1 MKKFYLFLI
10 MLLSVIAPQAADA
23 FSITINVDDASRL
36 NVFLNGYKELVNGD
50 NVFEVN
56 DGDYLSIYTKQNDIA
71 IKSVFNG
78 DKELKLE
85 NYSTFNVKLTESE
98 HTGAKFVVKTATVDE
113 MRTASCK
120 VTVDD
125 ASKVTLYL
133 PGTFSTLP
141 LKDGENNVKFI
152 PGTESVFTVKP
163 ASYDNPLYKVTHN
176 SVAAEADWG
185 SYTLK
190 NVADG
195 DVIDIQANYPDIDCA
210 VKFNINAEGVG
221 VISGVMVNGNEVTNY
236 MDDNFT
242 VKCGSNI
249 SITRNSEDY
258 KMESFKVNG
267 EDKTDDF
274 YYSDSHDYFVTDA
287 TTFDIT
293 AKKYATFKATIDI
306 DDVSHATVYK
316 GHSYDDNAFDMKNGK
331 NEIEV
336 SEKQPIIS
344 LVAKDGYCFTSVNDG
359 TTEYTD
365 KSASNIELDVTD
377 GMVLKVV
384 TAAIVRDK
392 KALVYVDDRSATS
405 SLVFSRG
412 DNNRIEIG
420 TGYNELEFYK
430 GDNPFSVTVYAST
443 KKVYKNDVAVDPT
456 YTYGSYYNFNLADGD
471 VVKMFFTKTPAMVK
485 ADITANGGAE
495 NLSVVK
501 DRIQPVADFSAGISC
516 LEDTELA
523 FAAKEGY
530 SIKALTVDGTAATA
544 EADGTYKVVVKADAN
559 IVVDLQTA
567 SGISSVTNADASRT
581 ANVYNANGVLV
592 LKNAT
597 PEHTAKLAKGL
608 YIINGKKV
616 VR

>member
-23 FSITINVDDASRL
+23 FSITLNVDDASRI
-36 NVFLNGYKELVNGD
+36 NVFLNGYQDLVNGD
-50 NVFEVN
+50 NVFEVK
-56 DGDYLSIYTKQNDIA
+56 DGDYLSITTQNNA
-71 IKSVFNG
+71 GLVSVMNG
-78 DKELKLE
+78 DKAVKLDS
-85 NYSTFNVKLTESE
+85 YSSFNLKLTESE
-98 HTGAKFVVKTATVDE
+98 YAGAKLMIKTATLDE

-125 ASKVTLYL
+125 PSKVTLRL
-133 PGTFSTLP
+133 SRTFTTVQ
-141 LKDGENNVKFI
+141 LKSGENEVKFI
-152 PGTESVFTVKP
+152 PGTESTFTISP
-163 ASYDNPLYKVTHN
+163 QSYDTPLYKVTRN
-176 SVAAEADWG
+176 SVAAEAEWG

-190 NVADG
+190 NVAEG

-210 VKFNINAEGVG
+210 VKFNVNAEGVG
-221 VISGVMVNGNEVTNY
+221 FIKSVTVNGNEVTNY
-236 MDDNFT
+236 LDDNFT
-242 VKCGSNI
+242 VKCGSTI

-258 KMESFKVNG
+258 KLESFKVND
-267 EDKTDDF
+267 EDKTSDF
-274 YYSDSHDYFVTDA
+274 YEDSYNIFVTDA
-287 TTFDIT
+287 TTLDIT
-293 AKKYATFKATIDI
+293 AKKYTTFKATVDI

-316 GHSYDDNAFDMKNGK
+316 GYSYYDDAFDMKNGK

-336 SEKQPIIS
+336 SEKQPLIS
-344 LVAKDGYCFTSVNDG
+344 LVAKDGYYFTSVNDG

-365 KSASNIELDVTD
+365 QSTSEINVDVTD

-405 SLVFSRG
+405 SMVFSRG
-412 DNNRIEIG
+412 DYNRIEIG

-430 GDNPFSVTVYAST
+430 GDNPFSVTVYANT

-456 YTYGSYYNFNLADGD
+456 YSGGSYFRFSLEDGD
-471 VVKMFFTKTPAMVK
+471 VVKMFFTKTPATVK

-581 ANVYNANGVLV
+581 ANVYNASGVLV

-597 PEHTAKLAKGL
+597 PEQTAKLAKGL

>member
-23 FSITINVDDASRL
+23 FSITINVDDASRIT
-36 NVFLNGYKELVNGD
+36 VFLNGYKEIVNGD
-50 NVFEVN
+50 NVFEVK
-56 DGDYLSIYTKQNDIA
+56 DGDNLSIWTQNNAGIV
-71 IKSVFNG
+71 SVYNG
-78 DKELKLE
+78 DKEEKLDS
-85 NYSTFNVKLTESE
+85 YSSFNLKLTESE
-98 HTGAKFVVKTATVDE
+98 YAGAKLVVKTATLDE

-125 ASKVTLYL
+125 PSKVTLKLSRTY
-133 PGTFSTLP
+133 TTVQ
-141 LKDGENNVKFI
+141 LKSGENEVKFI
-152 PGTESVFTVKP
+152 PGTESTFTVSP
-163 ASYDNPLYKVTHN
+163 ESYQSPLYKVTHN

-221 VISGVMVNGNEVTNY
+221 FIKSVTVDGNEVTNY
-236 MDDNFT
+236 LDDNFT
-242 VKCGSNI
+242 VKCGSTI
-249 SITRNSEDY
+249 SITRNSEYY
-258 KMESFKVNG
+258 KLVSFKVNG

-274 YYSDSHDYFVTDA
+274 YSESYDFFVTDA
-287 TTFDIT
+287 ATFDIT
-293 AKKYATFKATIDI
+293 AQKYTTFKATIDI

-316 GHSYDDNAFDMKNGK
+316 GYSYYDDAFDMKNGK

-336 SEKQPIIS
+336 SEQQPLIS
-344 LVAKDGYCFTSVNDG
+344 LVAKDGYYFTSVNDG

-365 KSASNIELDVTD
+365 KSVSEINLDVVD

-392 KALVYVDDRSATS
+392 KALVYVDDRSAAS
-405 SLVFSRG
+405 SMTFRRNDYST
-412 DNNRIEIG
+412 IEVA
-420 TGYNELEFYK
+420 TGYNELEFYR
-430 GDNPFSVTVYAST
+430 GDNPFSVSVSANT
-443 KKVYKNDVAVDPT
+443 KKVYKNEVAVDPL
-456 YTYGSYYNFNLADGD
+456 YSGGSYFNFSLADGD
-471 VVKMFFTKTPAMVK
+471 VVKMFFTKTPATVK

-567 SGISSVTNADASRT
+567 SGISSVTTADASRT

-597 PEHTAKLAKGL
+597 PEQTAKLAKGL

>member
-1 MKKFYLFLI
+1 MKKIYLFLI

-36 NVFLNGYKELVNGD
+36 NVFLNGYKDLVNGD

-56 DGDYLSIYTKQNDIA
+56 DGDYLSITTQNNAGIV
-71 IKSVFNG
+71 SVFNG
-78 DKELKLE
+78 DKAVKLDS
-85 NYSTFNVKLTESE
+85 YSSFNLKLTESE
-98 HTGAKFVVKTATVDE
+98 YAGAKLVIKTATLDE

-125 ASKVTLYL
+125 PSKVTLRL
-133 PGTFSTLP
+133 SRTFTTVQ
-141 LKDGENNVKFI
+141 LKSGENEVKFI
-152 PGTESVFTVKP
+152 PGTESTFTISP
-163 ASYDNPLYKVTHN
+163 QSYETPLYKVTHN
-176 SVAAEADWG
+176 SVATEAEWG
-185 SYTLK
+185 SYTVK

-210 VKFNINAEGVG
+210 VKFNVNTEGVG
-221 VISGVMVNGNEVTNY
+221 FIKSVTVNGNEVTNY
-236 MDDNFT
+236 LDDNFT

-258 KMESFKVNG
+258 KLESFKVNG
-267 EDKTDDF
+267 EDKTDYFYDESYDF
-274 YYSDSHDYFVTDA
+274 FVTA
-287 TTFDIT
+287 AATFDIT
-293 AKKYATFKATIDI
+293 AKKYATLKATVDI

-316 GHSYDDNAFDMKNGK
+316 GYSYYGDAFDLKSGK

-336 SEKQPIIS
+336 SEKQPLIS
-344 LVAKDGYCFTSVNDG
+344 LVAKDGYYFTSVNDG

-365 KSASNIELDVTD
+365 NNVSKIELTVVD

-405 SLVFSRG
+405 SMVFSRG
-412 DNNRIEIG
+412 DNERIEIG

-443 KKVYKNDVAVDPT
+443 KKVYKNDVAVDPL
-456 YTYGSYYNFNLADGD
+456 YSGGSYFNFSLADGD
-471 VVKMFFTKTPAMVK
+471 VVKMFFTKIPAMVK

-567 SGISSVTNADASRT
+567 SGISSVTNADANRT

-597 PEHTAKLAKGL
+597 PEQTAKLAKGL

>member
-23 FSITINVDDASRL
+23 FSITINVDDASRIE
-36 NVFLNGYKELVNGD
+36 VFLNGTKDVVNGD
-50 NVFEVN
+50 NVFEVK
-56 DGDYLSIYTKQNDIA
+56 DGDYLSITTQNNA
-71 IKSVFNG
+71 GLVSVMNG
-78 DKELKLE
+78 DKEVKL
-85 NYSTFNVKLTESE
+85 NSYSSFNLKLTESE
-98 HTGAKFVVKTATVDE
+98 YAGAKLMIKTATLDE
-113 MRTASCK
+113 MRTASCT

-125 ASKVTLYL
+125 PSKVTLRL
-133 PGTFSTLP
+133 SRTFTTVQ
-141 LKDGENNVKFI
+141 LKSGENEVKFI
-152 PGTESVFTVKP
+152 PGTESTFTISP
-163 ASYDNPLYKVTHN
+163 QSYDTPLYKVTRN
-176 SVAAEADWG
+176 SVAAEAEYG

-190 NVADG
+190 NVAEG

-210 VKFNINAEGVG
+210 VKFNVNAEGVG
-221 VISGVMVNGNEVTNY
+221 FIKSVTVNGNEVTNY
-236 MDDNFT
+236 LDDNFT
-242 VKCGSNI
+242 VKCGSTI

-258 KMESFKVNG
+258 KLESFKVNG
-267 EDKTDDF
+267 EDKTSDF
-274 YYSDSHDYFVTDA
+274 YEDSYNIFVTDA
-287 TTFDIT
+287 TTLDIT
-293 AKKYATFKATIDI
+293 AKKYTTFKATVDI

-316 GHSYDDNAFDMKNGK
+316 GYSYYDDAFDMKNGK

-336 SEKQPIIS
+336 SEKQPLIS
-344 LVAKDGYCFTSVNDG
+344 LVAKDGYYFTSVNDG
-359 TTEYTD
+359 TKEYTD
-365 KSASNIELDVTD
+365 QSTSEIKVDVTD

-405 SLVFSRG
+405 SMVFSRG
-412 DNNRIEIG
+412 DYNRIEIG

-430 GDNPFSVTVYAST
+430 GDNPFSVTVYANT

-456 YTYGSYYNFNLADGD
+456 YSGGSYFRFSLEDGD
-471 VVKMFFTKTPAMVK
+471 VVKMFFTKTPATVK

-597 PEHTAKLAKGL
+597 PEQTAKLAKGL

>member
-23 FSITINVDDASRL
+23 FSITLNVDDASRI
-36 NVFLNGYKELVNGD
+36 NVFLNGYQDLVNGD
-50 NVFEVN
+50 NVFEVK
-56 DGDYLSIYTKQNDIA
+56 DGDYLSITTQNNA
-71 IKSVFNG
+71 GLVSVMNG
-78 DKELKLE
+78 DKAVKLDS
-85 NYSTFNVKLTESE
+85 YSSFKLKLTESE
-98 HTGAKFVVKTATVDE
+98 YAGAKLIIKTATLDE

-125 ASKVTLYL
+125 PSKVTLRL
-133 PGTFSTLP
+133 SRTFTTVQ
-141 LKDGENNVKFI
+141 LKSGENEVKFI
-152 PGTESVFTVKP
+152 PGTESTFTISP
-163 ASYDNPLYKVTHN
+163 QSYDTPLYKVTRN
-176 SVAAEADWG
+176 SVAAEAEWG

-190 NVADG
+190 NVAEG

-210 VKFNINAEGVG
+210 VKFNVNAEGVG
-221 VISGVMVNGNEVTNY
+221 FIKSVTVNGNEVTNY
-236 MDDNFT
+236 LDDNFT
-242 VKCGSNI
+242 VKCGSHI

-258 KMESFKVNG
+258 KLESFKVNG

-274 YYSDSHDYFVTDA
+274 YEESYDFFVTDA
-287 TTFDIT
+287 ATFDIT
-293 AKKYATFKATIDI
+293 AKKYATFKATVDI

-316 GHSYDDNAFDMKNGK
+316 GYSYYDDAFDMKNGT

-336 SEKQPIIS
+336 SEKQPLIS
-344 LVAKDGYCFTSVNDG
+344 LVAKDGYYFTSVNDG

-365 KSASNIELDVTD
+365 QSTSEINVDVTD

-405 SLVFSRG
+405 SMVFSRG
-412 DNNRIEIG
+412 DYNKIEIG

-430 GDNPFSVTVYAST
+430 GDNPFSVTVYANT

-456 YTYGSYYNFNLADGD
+456 YSGGSYFRFSLEDGD
-471 VVKMFFTKTPAMVK
+471 VVKMFFTKTPATVK

-597 PEHTAKLAKGL
+597 PEQTAKLAKGL

>member
-23 FSITINVDDASRL
+23 FSITLNVDDASRI
-36 NVFLNGYKELVNGD
+36 NVFLNGPKDVVNGD

-56 DGDYLSIYTKQNDIA
+56 DGDYLSVTTQNNA
-71 IKSVFNG
+71 GLVSVFNG
-78 DKELKLE
+78 DKAVKL
-85 NYSTFNVKLTESE
+85 NSYSSFRLKLTESE
-98 HTGAKFVVKTATVDE
+98 YAGAKFIVKTATLDE

-125 ASKVTLYL
+125 PSKVTLRL
-133 PGTFSTLP
+133 SRTFTTVQ
-141 LKDGENNVKFI
+141 LKSGENEVKFI
-152 PGTESVFTVKP
+152 PGTESTFTISP
-163 ASYDNPLYKVTHN
+163 QSYNTPLYKVTRN
-176 SVAAEADWG
+176 SVAAEAEWG

-190 NVADG
+190 NVAEG

-210 VKFNINAEGVG
+210 VKFNVNAEGVG
-221 VISGVMVNGNEVTNY
+221 FIKSVTVNGNEVTNY
-236 MDDNFT
+236 LDDNFT
-242 VKCGSNI
+242 VKCGSTI

-258 KMESFKVNG
+258 KLESFKVNG
-267 EDKTDDF
+267 EDKTSDF
-274 YYSDSHDYFVTDA
+274 YDESYDFFVTDA
-287 TTFDIT
+287 ATFDIT
-293 AKKYATFKATIDI
+293 AKKYATFKATVDI

-316 GHSYDDNAFDMKNGK
+316 GYSYYDDAFDMKNGK

-336 SEKQPIIS
+336 SEKQPLIS
-344 LVAKDGYCFTSVNDG
+344 LVAKDGYYFTSVNDG

-365 KSASNIELDVTD
+365 NNVSKIELSVVD

-392 KALVYVDDRSATS
+392 KALVYVDNKKATN
-405 SLVFSRG
+405 SLVFSRS
-412 DNNRIEIG
+412 DRETIVIG

-430 GDNPFSVTVYAST
+430 GDSPFSVTVSAST
-443 KKVYKNDVAVDPT
+443 KKVYKNDVAVDPL
-456 YTYGSYYNFNLADGD
+456 YSGGSYFSFSLEDGD
-471 VVKMFFTKTPAMVK
+471 VVKMFFTKTPATVK

-567 SGISSVTNADASRT
+567 SGISSVTNADANRT

-597 PEHTAKLAKGL
+597 PEQTAKLAKGL

>member
-36 NVFLNGYKELVNGD
+36 NVFLNGYKDLVNGD

-56 DGDYLSIYTKQNDIA
+56 DGDYLSITTQNNAGIV
-71 IKSVFNG
+71 SVFNG
-78 DKELKLE
+78 DKAVKLDS
-85 NYSTFNVKLTESE
+85 YSSFNLKLTESE
-98 HTGAKFVVKTATVDE
+98 YAGAKLVIKTATLDE

-125 ASKVTLYL
+125 PSKVTLRL
-133 PGTFSTLP
+133 SRTFTTVQ
-141 LKDGENNVKFI
+141 LKSGENEVKFI
-152 PGTESVFTVKP
+152 PGTESTFTISP
-163 ASYDNPLYKVTHN
+163 QSYDTPLYKVTRN
-176 SVAAEADWG
+176 SVAAEAEWG

-190 NVADG
+190 NVAEG

-210 VKFNINAEGVG
+210 VKFNVNAEGVG
-221 VISGVMVNGNEVTNY
+221 FIKSVTVNGNEVTNY
-236 MDDNFT
+236 LDDNFT
-242 VKCGSNI
+242 VKCGSHI

-258 KMESFKVNG
+258 KLESFKVNG

-274 YYSDSHDYFVTDA
+274 YEESYDFFVTDA
-287 TTFDIT
+287 ATFDIT
-293 AKKYATFKATIDI
+293 AKKYATFKATVDI

-316 GHSYDDNAFDMKNGK
+316 GYSYYDDAFDMKNGT

-336 SEKQPIIS
+336 SEKQPLIS
-344 LVAKDGYCFTSVNDG
+344 LVAKDGYYFTSVNDG

-365 KSASNIELDVTD
+365 QSTSEINVDVTD

-392 KALVYVDDRSATS
+392 KALVYVDDKSATS

-412 DNNRIEIG
+412 DNKRIEIS

-430 GDNPFSVTVYAST
+430 GDNPFSVSVYAST

-456 YTYGSYYNFNLADGD
+456 YSYGSYYNFNLADGD

-597 PEHTAKLAKGL
+597 PEQTAKLAKGL

>member
-36 NVFLNGYKELVNGD
+36 NVFLNGYKDVVNGD
-50 NVFEVN
+50 NVFEVK
-56 DGDYLSIYTKQNDIA
+56 DGDYLSITTQNNA
-71 IKSVFNG
+71 GLVSVMNG
-78 DKELKLE
+78 DKAVKLDS
-85 NYSTFNVKLTESE
+85 YSSFKLKLTESE
-98 HTGAKFVVKTATVDE
+98 YAGAKLMIKTATLDE

-125 ASKVTLYL
+125 PSKVTLRL
-133 PGTFSTLP
+133 SRTFTTVQ
-141 LKDGENNVKFI
+141 LKSGENEVKFI
-152 PGTESVFTVKP
+152 PGTESTFTISP
-163 ASYDNPLYKVTHN
+163 QSYDTPLYKVTRN
-176 SVAAEADWG
+176 SVAAEAEWG

-190 NVADG
+190 NVAEG

-210 VKFNINAEGVG
+210 VKFNVNAEGVG
-221 VISGVMVNGNEVTNY
+221 FIKSVTVNGNEVTNY
-236 MDDNFT
+236 LDDNFT
-242 VKCGSNI
+242 VKCGSHI

-258 KMESFKVNG
+258 KLESFKVNG

-274 YYSDSHDYFVTDA
+274 YEESYDFFVTDA
-287 TTFDIT
+287 ATFDIT
-293 AKKYATFKATIDI
+293 AKKYATFKATVDI

-316 GHSYDDNAFDMKNGK
+316 GYSYYDDAFDMKNGT

-336 SEKQPIIS
+336 SEKQPLIS
-344 LVAKDGYCFTSVNDG
+344 LVAKDGYYFTSVNDG

-365 KSASNIELDVTD
+365 QSTSEINVDVTD

-405 SLVFSRG
+405 SMVFSRG
-412 DNNRIEIG
+412 DYNRIEIG

-430 GDNPFSVTVYAST
+430 GDNPFSVTVYANT

-456 YTYGSYYNFNLADGD
+456 YSGGSYFRFSLEDGD
-471 VVKMFFTKTPAMVK
+471 VVKMFFTKTPATVK

-530 SIKALTVDGTAATA
+530 SIKALSVDGTAATA

-597 PEHTAKLAKGL
+597 PEQTAKLAKGL

>member
-23 FSITINVDDASRL
+23 FSITLNVDDASRI
-36 NVFLNGYKELVNGD
+36 NVFLNGYKDVVNGD

-56 DGDYLSIYTKQNDIA
+56 DGDYLSITTQKNAGIV
-71 IKSVFNG
+71 SVFNG
-78 DKELKLE
+78 DKAVKFDS
-85 NYSTFNVKLTESE
+85 YSSFNLKLTESE
-98 HTGAKFVVKTATVDE
+98 YAGAKLVIKTATLDE

-125 ASKVTLYL
+125 PSKVTLRL
-133 PGTFSTLP
+133 SRTFTTVQ
-141 LKDGENNVKFI
+141 LKSGENEVKFI
-152 PGTESVFTVKP
+152 PGTESTFTISP
-163 ASYDNPLYKVTHN
+163 ESQLSPLYKVTHN

-210 VKFNINAEGVG
+210 VKFNVNAEGVG
-221 VISGVMVNGNEVTNY
+221 FIKSVTVNGNEVTNY
-236 MDDNFT
+236 LDDNFT
-242 VKCGSNI
+242 VKCGSTI

-258 KMESFKVNG
+258 KLESFKVNG
-267 EDKTDDF
+267 EDKTSDF
-274 YYSDSHDYFVTDA
+274 YEDSYNIFVTDA
-287 TTFDIT
+287 TTLDIT
-293 AKKYATFKATIDI
+293 AEKYATFKATVDI
-306 DDVSHATVYK
+306 DDVSHATVYN
-316 GHSYDDNAFDMKNGK
+316 GYSYYGNAFDLKNGK

-336 SEKQPIIS
+336 SEKQTLIS
-344 LVAKDGYCFTSVNDG
+344 LVAKDGYYFTSVNDG
-359 TTEYTD
+359 TKEYTD
-365 KSASNIELDVTD
+365 KSVNDIELDVVD

-384 TAAIVRDK
+384 TAAVVRDK
-392 KALVYVDDRSATS
+392 KALVYVDDRSAAN
-405 SLVFSRG
+405 SLLFRRN
-412 DNNRIEIG
+412 DYNTIEVA
-420 TGYNELEFYK
+420 TGYNELEFYR
-430 GDNPFSVTVYAST
+430 GDNPFSVSVSANT
-443 KKVYKNDVAVDPT
+443 KKVYKNDVAVVPL
-456 YTYGSYYNFNLADGD
+456 YSGGSYFNFSLADGD
-471 VVKMFFTKTPAMVK
+471 VVKMFFTKTPATVK

-544 EADGTYKVVVKADAN
+544 EADGTYKVVVKANAN

-567 SGISSVTNADASRT
+567 SGISNVTNADASRT

-597 PEHTAKLAKGL
+597 PEQTAKLAKGL

>member
-23 FSITINVDDASRL
+23 FSITLNVDDASRI
-36 NVFLNGYKELVNGD
+36 NVFLNGTKDVVNGD
-50 NVFEVN
+50 NVFEVK
-56 DGDYLSIYTKQNDIA
+56 DGDYLSVTTQNNVGLV
-71 IKSVFNG
+71 SVFNG
-78 DKELKLE
+78 DKAVKLDS
-85 NYSTFNVKLTESE
+85 YSSFRLKLTESE
-98 HTGAKFVVKTATVDE
+98 YAGAKFIVKTATLDE

-125 ASKVTLYL
+125 PSKVTLRL
-133 PGTFSTLP
+133 SRTFTTVQ
-141 LKDGENNVKFI
+141 LKSGENEVKFI
-152 PGTESVFTVKP
+152 PGTESTFTISP
-163 ASYDNPLYKVTHN
+163 QSYNTPLYKVTRN
-176 SVAAEADWG
+176 SVAAEAEWG

-190 NVADG
+190 NVAEG

-210 VKFNINAEGVG
+210 VKFNVNAEGVG
-221 VISGVMVNGNEVTNY
+221 FIKSVTVNGNEVTNY

-242 VKCGSNI
+242 VKCGSTI

-258 KMESFKVNG
+258 KLESFKVNG
-267 EDKTDDF
+267 EDKTSDF
-274 YYSDSHDYFVTDA
+274 YEDSYNIFVTDA
-287 TTFDIT
+287 TTLDIT
-293 AKKYATFKATIDI
+293 AKKYTTFKATVDI

-316 GHSYDDNAFDMKNGK
+316 GYSYYDDAFDMKNGK

-336 SEKQPIIS
+336 SEKQTLIS
-344 LVAKDGYCFTSVNDG
+344 LVAKDGYYFTSVNDG

-365 KSASNIELDVTD
+365 QSTSEIKVDVTD

-405 SLVFSRG
+405 SMVFSRG
-412 DNNRIEIG
+412 DYNRIEIG

-430 GDNPFSVTVYAST
+430 GDNPFSVTVYANT

-456 YTYGSYYNFNLADGD
+456 YSGGSYFRFSLEDGD
-471 VVKMFFTKTPAMVK
+471 VVKMFFTKTPATVK

-597 PEHTAKLAKGL
+597 PEQTAKLAKGL

>member
-23 FSITINVDDASRL
+23 FSITLNVDDASRI
-36 NVFLNGYKELVNGD
+36 NVFLNGYKDVVNGD

-56 DGDYLSIYTKQNDIA
+56 DGDYLSITTQNNA
-71 IKSVFNG
+71 GLVSVMNG
-78 DKELKLE
+78 DKEVKL
-85 NYSTFNVKLTESE
+85 NSYSSFNLKLTESE
-98 HTGAKFVVKTATVDE
+98 YAGAKLMIKTATLDE
-113 MRTASCK
+113 MRTASCT

-125 ASKVTLYL
+125 PSKVTLRL
-133 PGTFSTLP
+133 SRTFTTVQ
-141 LKDGENNVKFI
+141 LKSGENEVKFI
-152 PGTESVFTVKP
+152 PGTESTFTISP
-163 ASYDNPLYKVTHN
+163 QSQETPLYKVTHN

-190 NVADG
+190 NVANG

-210 VKFNINAEGVG
+210 VKFNVNAEGEGFIKSVT
-221 VISGVMVNGNEVTNY
+221 VNGNEVTNY
-236 MDDNFT
+236 LDDNFT

-258 KMESFKVNG
+258 KLESFKVNG
-267 EDKTDDF
+267 EDKTSDF
-274 YYSDSHDYFVTDA
+274 YDESYDFFVTDA
-287 TTFDIT
+287 ATFDIT
-293 AKKYATFKATIDI
+293 AKKYATFKATVDI
-306 DDVSHATVYK
+306 DDVSHATVYN
-316 GHSYDDNAFDMKNGK
+316 GYSYYGNAFDLKNGK

-336 SEKQPIIS
+336 SEKQTLIS
-344 LVAKDGYCFTSVNDG
+344 LVAKDGYYFTSVNDG
-359 TTEYTD
+359 TKEYTD
-365 KSASNIELDVTD
+365 KSVNDIELDVVD

-384 TAAIVRDK
+384 TAAVVRDK
-392 KALVYVDDRSATS
+392 KALVYVDDRSAAN
-405 SLVFSRG
+405 SLLFRRN
-412 DNNRIEIG
+412 DYNTIEVA
-420 TGYNELEFYK
+420 TGYNELEFYR
-430 GDNPFSVTVYAST
+430 GDNPFSVSVSANT
-443 KKVYKNDVAVDPT
+443 KKVYKNDVAVVPL
-456 YTYGSYYNFNLADGD
+456 YSGGSYFNFSLADGD
-471 VVKMFFTKTPAMVK
+471 VVKMFFTKTPATVK

-597 PEHTAKLAKGL
+597 PEQTAKLAKGL

>member
-1 MKKFYLFLI
+1 M
-10 MLLSVIAPQAADA
+10 
-23 FSITINVDDASRL
+23 T
-36 NVFLNGYKELVNGD
+36 
-50 NVFEVN
+50 
-56 DGDYLSIYTKQNDIA
+56 
-71 IKSVFNG
+71 
-78 DKELKLE
+78 
-85 NYSTFNVKLTESE
+85 
-98 HTGAKFVVKTATVDE
+98 
-113 MRTASCK
+113 
-120 VTVDD
+120 
-125 ASKVTLYL
+125 
-133 PGTFSTLP
+133 
-141 LKDGENNVKFI
+141 
-152 PGTESVFTVKP
+152 
-163 ASYDNPLYKVTHN
+163 
-176 SVAAEADWG
+176 
-185 SYTLK
+185 
-190 NVADG
+190 
-195 DVIDIQANYPDIDCA
+195 
-210 VKFNINAEGVG
+210 
-221 VISGVMVNGNEVTNY
+221 VNGNEVTNY
-236 MDDNFT
+236 LDDNFT
-242 VKCGSNI
+242 VKCGSTI
-249 SITRNSEDY
+249 SIMSNSENY
-258 KMESFKVNG
+258 KLESFKVNG

-274 YYSDSHDYFVTDA
+274 SGESYDFFVTDA
-287 TTFDIT
+287 ATFDIT
-293 AKKYATFKATIDI
+293 AEKYTTFKATVNI

-316 GHSYDDNAFDMKNGK
+316 GYSYYGDAFDLENGT

-336 SEKQPIIS
+336 SEKQTLIS
-344 LVAKDGYCFTSVNDG
+344 LVAKDGYYFTSVNDG

-365 KSASNIELDVTD
+365 QSASEINVNVTD

-392 KALVYVDDRSATS
+392 KAIVYVDDRSATS

-412 DNNRIEIG
+412 DYNRIEVG

-456 YTYGSYYNFNLADGD
+456 STYGSYYNFNLADGD

-544 EADGTYKVVVKADAN
+544 EADGTYKVVVKANAN

-597 PEHTAKLAKGL
+597 PEQTAKLAKGL

>member
-23 FSITINVDDASRL
+23 FSITLNVDDASRI
-36 NVFLNGYKELVNGD
+36 NVFLNGYQDVVNGD
-50 NVFEVN
+50 NVFEVK
-56 DGDYLSIYTKQNDIA
+56 DGDYLSITTQNNA
-71 IKSVFNG
+71 GLVSVMNG
-78 DKELKLE
+78 DKAVKLDS
-85 NYSTFNVKLTESE
+85 YSSFNLKLTESE
-98 HTGAKFVVKTATVDE
+98 YAGAKLMIKTATLDE

-125 ASKVTLYL
+125 PSKVTLRL
-133 PGTFSTLP
+133 SRTFTTVQ
-141 LKDGENNVKFI
+141 LKSGENEVKFI
-152 PGTESVFTVKP
+152 PGTESTFTISP
-163 ASYDNPLYKVTHN
+163 QSYDTPLYKVTRN
-176 SVAAEADWG
+176 SVAAEAEYG

-190 NVADG
+190 NVAEG
-195 DVIDIQANYPDIDCA
+195 DVIDIQANYPDIDCD
-210 VKFNINAEGVG
+210 VKFNVNAEGVG
-221 VISGVMVNGNEVTNY
+221 FIKSVTVNGNEVTNY
-236 MDDNFT
+236 LDDNFT
-242 VKCGSNI
+242 VKCGSTI

-258 KMESFKVNG
+258 KLESFKVNG
-267 EDKTDDF
+267 EDKTSDF
-274 YYSDSHDYFVTDA
+274 YEDSYNIFVTDA
-287 TTFDIT
+287 TTLDIT
-293 AKKYATFKATIDI
+293 AKKYTTFKATVDI

-316 GHSYDDNAFDMKNGK
+316 GYSYYDDAFDMKNGK

-336 SEKQPIIS
+336 SEKQPLIS
-344 LVAKDGYCFTSVNDG
+344 LVAKDGYYFTSVNDG
-359 TTEYTD
+359 TKEYTD
-365 KSASNIELDVTD
+365 QSTSEINVDVTD

-405 SLVFSRG
+405 SMVFSRG
-412 DNNRIEIG
+412 DYNRIEIG

-430 GDNPFSVTVYAST
+430 GDNPFSVTVYANT

-456 YTYGSYYNFNLADGD
+456 YSGGSYFRFSLEDGD
-471 VVKMFFTKTPAMVK
+471 VVKMFFTKTPATVK

-567 SGISSVTNADASRT
+567 SGISSVTNADANRT

-597 PEHTAKLAKGL
+597 PEQTAKLAKGL

>member
-36 NVFLNGYKELVNGD
+36 NVFLNGYKDLVNGD

-56 DGDYLSIYTKQNDIA
+56 DGDYLSITTQKNAGIV
-71 IKSVFNG
+71 SVFNG
-78 DKELKLE
+78 DKAVKFDS
-85 NYSTFNVKLTESE
+85 YSSFNLKLTESE
-98 HTGAKFVVKTATVDE
+98 YAGAKLVIKTATLDE

-125 ASKVTLYL
+125 PSKVTLRL
-133 PGTFSTLP
+133 SRTFTTVQ
-141 LKDGENNVKFI
+141 LKSGENEVKFI
-152 PGTESVFTVKP
+152 PGTESTFTISP
-163 ASYDNPLYKVTHN
+163 ESQLSPLYKVTHN

-210 VKFNINAEGVG
+210 VKFNVNAEGVG
-221 VISGVMVNGNEVTNY
+221 FIKSVTVNGNEVTNY
-236 MDDNFT
+236 LDDNFT
-242 VKCGSNI
+242 VKCGSTI

-258 KMESFKVNG
+258 KLESFKVNG
-267 EDKTDDF
+267 EDKTSDF
-274 YYSDSHDYFVTDA
+274 YEESYDFFVTDA
-287 TTFDIT
+287 ATFDIT
-293 AKKYATFKATIDI
+293 AKKYATFKATVDI

-316 GHSYDDNAFDMKNGK
+316 GYSYYDDAFDMKNGK

-336 SEKQPIIS
+336 SEKQPLIS
-344 LVAKDGYCFTSVNDG
+344 LVAKDGYYFTSVNDG

-365 KSASNIELDVTD
+365 NNVSKIELSVVD

-384 TAAIVRDK
+384 TAAIMRDK
-392 KALVYVDDRSATS
+392 KALVYVDNKKATN
-405 SLVFSRG
+405 SLVFSRS
-412 DNNRIEIG
+412 DRETIVIG

-430 GDNPFSVTVYAST
+430 GDSPFSVTVSAST
-443 KKVYKNDVAVDPT
+443 KKVYKNDVAVDPL
-456 YTYGSYYNFNLADGD
+456 YSGGSYFSFSLEDGD
-471 VVKMFFTKTPAMVK
+471 VVKMFFTKTPATVK

-495 NLSVVK
+495 NLSVMK

-597 PEHTAKLAKGL
+597 PEQTAKLAKGL

>member
-23 FSITINVDDASRL
+23 FSITINVDDASRIE
-36 NVFLNGYKELVNGD
+36 VFLNGTKDVVNGD

-56 DGDYLSIYTKQNDIA
+56 DGDYLSINTKQNDIA

-85 NYSTFNVKLTESE
+85 SFSTFRVKLSESE
-98 HTGAKFVVKTATVDE
+98 HTGAKFVVKTATLDE

-125 ASKVTLYL
+125 ASKVTLFL
-133 PGTFSTLP
+133 PGTYSTLP
-141 LKDGENNVKFI
+141 LKDGENDVKFI

-163 ASYDNPLYKVTHN
+163 ASYETPLYKVTHN

-190 NVADG
+190 NVANG

-210 VKFNINAEGVG
+210 VKFNVNAEGVG
-221 VISGVMVNGNEVTNY
+221 FIKSVTVNGNEVTNY
-236 MDDNFT
+236 LDNNFT
-242 VKCGSNI
+242 VKCGSHI

-258 KMESFKVNG
+258 KLESFKVNG

-274 YYSDSHDYFVTDA
+274 YEESYDFFVTDA
-287 TTFDIT
+287 ATFDIT
-293 AKKYATFKATIDI
+293 AKKYATFKATVDI

-316 GHSYDDNAFDMKNGK
+316 GYYYYYKAFDLKNGK

-336 SEKQPIIS
+336 SEKQPLIS
-344 LVAKDGYCFTSVNDG
+344 LVAKDGYYFTSVNDG

-412 DNNRIEIG
+412 DNNRIEVG

-471 VVKMFFTKTPAMVK
+471 VVKMFFTKTPATVK

-544 EADGTYKVVVKADAN
+544 EADATYKVVVKADAN

-597 PEHTAKLAKGL
+597 PEQTAKLAKGL

>member
-23 FSITINVDDASRL
+23 FSITINVDDASRI
-36 NVFLNGYKELVNGD
+36 NVFLNGTKDVVNGD

-56 DGDYLSIYTKQNDIA
+56 DGDYLSVTTQNNVGLV
-71 IKSVFNG
+71 SVFNG
-78 DKELKLE
+78 DKAVKLDS
-85 NYSTFNVKLTESE
+85 YSSFRLKLTESE
-98 HTGAKFVVKTATVDE
+98 YAGAKFIVKTATLDE

-125 ASKVTLYL
+125 PSKVTLRL
-133 PGTFSTLP
+133 SRTFTTVQ
-141 LKDGENNVKFI
+141 LKSGENEVKFI
-152 PGTESVFTVKP
+152 PGTESTFTISP
-163 ASYDNPLYKVTHN
+163 QSYNTPLYKVTRN
-176 SVAAEADWG
+176 SVAAEAEWG

-190 NVADG
+190 NVAEG

-210 VKFNINAEGVG
+210 VKFNVNAEGVG
-221 VISGVMVNGNEVTNY
+221 FIKSVTVNGNEVTNY
-236 MDDNFT
+236 LDDNFT
-242 VKCGSNI
+242 VKCGSTI

-258 KMESFKVNG
+258 KLESFKVNG
-267 EDKTDDF
+267 EDKTSDF
-274 YYSDSHDYFVTDA
+274 YEESYDFFVTDA
-287 TTFDIT
+287 ATFDIT
-293 AKKYATFKATIDI
+293 AKKYATFKATVDI

-316 GHSYDDNAFDMKNGK
+316 GYSYYDDAFDMKNGK

-336 SEKQPIIS
+336 SEKQPLIS
-344 LVAKDGYCFTSVNDG
+344 LVAKDGYYFTSVNDG

-365 KSASNIELDVTD
+365 QSTSEINVDVTD

-392 KALVYVDDRSATS
+392 KALVYVDDKSATS
-405 SLVFSRG
+405 SMVFSRG
-412 DNNRIEIG
+412 DYNKIEIG

-430 GDNPFSVTVYAST
+430 GDNPFSVTVYANT

-456 YTYGSYYNFNLADGD
+456 YSGGSYFRFSLEDGD
-471 VVKMFFTKTPAMVK
+471 VVKMFFTKTPATVK

-597 PEHTAKLAKGL
+597 PEQTAKLAKGL

>member
-36 NVFLNGYKELVNGD
+36 NVFLNGYKDLVNGD
-50 NVFEVN
+50 NVFEVK
-56 DGDYLSIYTKQNDIA
+56 DGDYLSITTQKNAGIV
-71 IKSVFNG
+71 SVFNG
-78 DKELKLE
+78 DKAVKFDS
-85 NYSTFNVKLTESE
+85 YSSFNLKLTESE
-98 HTGAKFVVKTATVDE
+98 YAGAKLVIKTATLDE

-125 ASKVTLYL
+125 PSKVTLRL
-133 PGTFSTLP
+133 SRTFTTVQ
-141 LKDGENNVKFI
+141 LKSGENEVKFI
-152 PGTESVFTVKP
+152 PGTESTFTISP
-163 ASYDNPLYKVTHN
+163 ESQLSPLYKVTHN

-210 VKFNINAEGVG
+210 VKFNVNAEGVG
-221 VISGVMVNGNEVTNY
+221 FIKSVTVNGNEVTNY
-236 MDDNFT
+236 LDDNFS

-249 SITRNSEDY
+249 SITRNSEEY
-258 KMESFKVNG
+258 KLESFKVNG

-274 YYSDSHDYFVTDA
+274 YDESYDFFVTDA
-287 TTFDIT
+287 ATFDIT
-293 AKKYATFKATIDI
+293 AEKYTTFKATIDI

-316 GHSYDDNAFDMKNGK
+316 GYSYYGNAFDLKNGK

-336 SEKQPIIS
+336 SEQQPLIS
-344 LVAKDGYCFTSVNDG
+344 LVAKDGYYFTSVNDG

-365 KSASNIELDVTD
+365 QSTSEIELTVVD

-392 KALVYVDDRSATS
+392 KALVYVDDRSAAN
-405 SLVFSRG
+405 SLLFRRN
-412 DNNRIEIG
+412 DYNTIEVA
-420 TGYNELEFYK
+420 TGYNELEFYR
-430 GDNPFSVTVYAST
+430 GDNPFSVSVYANT
-443 KKVYKNDVAVDPT
+443 KKVYKNDVAVDPL
-456 YTYGSYYNFNLADGD
+456 YSGGSYFNFSLADGD
-471 VVKMFFTKTPAMVK
+471 VVKMFFTKIPATVK

-559 IVVDLQTA
+559 IVVELQTA

-597 PEHTAKLAKGL
+597 PEQTAKLAKGL

>member
-23 FSITINVDDASRL
+23 FSITINVDDASRI
-36 NVFLNGYKELVNGD
+36 NVFLNGTKDVVNGD

-56 DGDYLSIYTKQNDIA
+56 DGDYLSVTTQNNVGLV
-71 IKSVFNG
+71 SVFNG
-78 DKELKLE
+78 DKAVKLDS
-85 NYSTFNVKLTESE
+85 YSSFRLKLTESE
-98 HTGAKFVVKTATVDE
+98 YAGAKFIVKTATLDE

-125 ASKVTLYL
+125 PSKVTLRL
-133 PGTFSTLP
+133 SRTFTTVQ
-141 LKDGENNVKFI
+141 LKSGENEVKFI
-152 PGTESVFTVKP
+152 PGTESTFTISP
-163 ASYDNPLYKVTHN
+163 QSYNTPLYKVTRN
-176 SVAAEADWG
+176 SVAAEAEWG

-190 NVADG
+190 NVAEG

-210 VKFNINAEGVG
+210 VKFNVNAEGVG
-221 VISGVMVNGNEVTNY
+221 FIKSVTVNGNEVTNY
-236 MDDNFT
+236 LDDNFT
-242 VKCGSNI
+242 VKCGSTI

-258 KMESFKVNG
+258 KLESFKVNG
-267 EDKTDDF
+267 EDKTSDF
-274 YYSDSHDYFVTDA
+274 YEESYDFFVTDA
-287 TTFDIT
+287 ATFDIT
-293 AKKYATFKATIDI
+293 AKKYATFKATVDI

-316 GHSYDDNAFDMKNGK
+316 GYSYYDDAFDMKNGK

-336 SEKQPIIS
+336 SEKQPLIS
-344 LVAKDGYCFTSVNDG
+344 LVAKDGYYFTSVNDG

-365 KSASNIELDVTD
+365 QSTSEIKVDVTD

-405 SLVFSRG
+405 SMVFSRG
-412 DNNRIEIG
+412 DYNKIEVG

-456 YTYGSYYNFNLADGD
+456 YSGGSYFRFSLEDGD
-471 VVKMFFTKTPAMVK
+471 VVKMFFTKTPATVK

-597 PEHTAKLAKGL
+597 PEQTAKLAKGL

>member
-23 FSITINVDDASRL
+23 FSITINVDDASRIE
-36 NVFLNGYKELVNGD
+36 VFLNGTKDVVNGD

-56 DGDYLSIYTKQNDIA
+56 DGDYLSINTKQNDIA

-85 NYSTFNVKLTESE
+85 SFSTFRVKLSESE
-98 HTGAKFVVKTATVDE
+98 HTGAKFVVKTATLDE

-125 ASKVTLYL
+125 ASKVTLFL
-133 PGTFSTLP
+133 PGTYSTLP
-141 LKDGENNVKFI
+141 LKDGENDVKFI

-163 ASYDNPLYKVTHN
+163 ASYDTPLYKVTRN

-190 NVADG
+190 NVANG

-221 VISGVMVNGNEVTNY
+221 FIKSVTVNGNEVTNY
-236 MDDNFT
+236 LDNNFT
-242 VKCGSNI
+242 VKCGSHI

-258 KMESFKVNG
+258 KLESFKVNG

-274 YYSDSHDYFVTDA
+274 YEESYDFFVTDA
-287 TTFDIT
+287 ATFDIT
-293 AKKYATFKATIDI
+293 AKKYATFKATVDI

-316 GHSYDDNAFDMKNGK
+316 GYYYYYKAFDLKNGK

-336 SEKQPIIS
+336 SEKQPLIS
-344 LVAKDGYCFTSVNDG
+344 LVAKDGYYFTSVNDG

-471 VVKMFFTKTPAMVK
+471 VVKMFFTKTPATVK

-516 LEDTELA
+516 LEDTELV

-530 SIKALTVDGTAATA
+530 SIKALSVDGTAATA

-567 SGISSVTNADASRT
+567 SGISSVTNADACRT

-597 PEHTAKLAKGL
+597 PEQTAKLAKGL

>member
-23 FSITINVDDASRL
+23 FSITLNVDDASRI
-36 NVFLNGYKELVNGD
+36 NVFLNGPKDVVNGD

-56 DGDYLSIYTKQNDIA
+56 DGDYLSVTTQNNA
-71 IKSVFNG
+71 GLVSVFNG
-78 DKELKLE
+78 DKAVKLDS
-85 NYSTFNVKLTESE
+85 YSSFRLKLTESE
-98 HTGAKFVVKTATVDE
+98 YAGAKFIVKTATLDE

-125 ASKVTLYL
+125 PSKVTLRL
-133 PGTFSTLP
+133 SRTFTTVQ
-141 LKDGENNVKFI
+141 LKSGENEVKFI
-152 PGTESVFTVKP
+152 PGTESTFTISP
-163 ASYDNPLYKVTHN
+163 QSYNTPLYKVTRN
-176 SVAAEADWG
+176 SVAAEAEWG

-190 NVADG
+190 NVAEG

-210 VKFNINAEGVG
+210 VKFNVNAEGVG
-221 VISGVMVNGNEVTNY
+221 FIKSVTVNGNEVTNY
-236 MDDNFT
+236 LDDNFT
-242 VKCGSNI
+242 VKCGSTI

-258 KMESFKVNG
+258 KLESFKVNG
-267 EDKTDDF
+267 EDKTSDF
-274 YYSDSHDYFVTDA
+274 YEESYDFFVTDA
-287 TTFDIT
+287 ATFDIT
-293 AKKYATFKATIDI
+293 AKKYATFKATVDI

-316 GHSYDDNAFDMKNGK
+316 GYSYYDDAFDMKNGK

-336 SEKQPIIS
+336 SEKQPLIS
-344 LVAKDGYCFTSVNDG
+344 LVAKDGYYFTSVNDG

-365 KSASNIELDVTD
+365 NNVSKIELSVVD

-392 KALVYVDDRSATS
+392 KALVYVDNKKATN
-405 SLVFSRG
+405 SLVFSRS
-412 DNNRIEIG
+412 DRETIVIG

-430 GDNPFSVTVYAST
+430 GDSPFSVTVSAST
-443 KKVYKNDVAVDPT
+443 KKVYKNDVAVDPL
-456 YTYGSYYNFNLADGD
+456 YSGGSYFSFSLEDGD
-471 VVKMFFTKTPAMVK
+471 VVKMFFTKTPATVK

-501 DRIQPVADFSAGISC
+501 DCIQPVADFSAGISC

-567 SGISSVTNADASRT
+567 SGISSVTNADANRT

-597 PEHTAKLAKGL
+597 PEQTAKLAKGL

>member
-23 FSITINVDDASRL
+23 FSITLNVDDASRI
-36 NVFLNGYKELVNGD
+36 NVFLNGYQDLVNGD
-50 NVFEVN
+50 NVFEVK
-56 DGDYLSIYTKQNDIA
+56 DGDYLSITTQNNA
-71 IKSVFNG
+71 GLVSVMNG
-78 DKELKLE
+78 DKAVKLDS
-85 NYSTFNVKLTESE
+85 YSSFKLKLTESE
-98 HTGAKFVVKTATVDE
+98 YAGAKLIIKTATLDE

-125 ASKVTLYL
+125 PSKVTLRL
-133 PGTFSTLP
+133 SRTFTTVQ
-141 LKDGENNVKFI
+141 LKSGENEVKFI
-152 PGTESVFTVKP
+152 PGTESTFTISP
-163 ASYDNPLYKVTHN
+163 QSYDTPLYKVTRN
-176 SVAAEADWG
+176 SVAAEAEWG

-190 NVADG
+190 NVAEG

-210 VKFNINAEGVG
+210 VKFNVNAEGVG
-221 VISGVMVNGNEVTNY
+221 FIKSVTVNGNEVTNY
-236 MDDNFT
+236 LDDNFT
-242 VKCGSNI
+242 VKCGSHI

-258 KMESFKVNG
+258 KLESFKVNG

-274 YYSDSHDYFVTDA
+274 YEESYDFFVTDA
-287 TTFDIT
+287 ATFDIT
-293 AKKYATFKATIDI
+293 AKKYATFKATVDI

-316 GHSYDDNAFDMKNGK
+316 GYSYYDDAFDMKNGT

-336 SEKQPIIS
+336 SEKQPLIS
-344 LVAKDGYCFTSVNDG
+344 LVAKDGYYFTSVNDG

-365 KSASNIELDVTD
+365 QSTSEINVDVTD

-405 SLVFSRG
+405 SMVFSRG
-412 DNNRIEIG
+412 DYNKIEIG

-430 GDNPFSVTVYAST
+430 GDNPFSVTVYANT

-456 YTYGSYYNFNLADGD
+456 YSGGSYFRFSLEDGD
-471 VVKMFFTKTPAMVK
+471 VVKMFFTKTPATVK

-559 IVVDLQTA
+559 IVVELQTA

-597 PEHTAKLAKGL
+597 PEQTAKLAKGL

>member
-23 FSITINVDDASRL
+23 FSITLNVDDASRI
-36 NVFLNGYKELVNGD
+36 NVFLNGYQDVVNGD
-50 NVFEVN
+50 NVFEVK
-56 DGDYLSIYTKQNDIA
+56 DGDYLSITTQNNA
-71 IKSVFNG
+71 GLVSVMNG
-78 DKELKLE
+78 DKEVKL
-85 NYSTFNVKLTESE
+85 NSYSSFNLKLTESE
-98 HTGAKFVVKTATVDE
+98 YAGAKLMIKTATLDE
-113 MRTASCK
+113 MRTASCT

-125 ASKVTLYL
+125 PSKVTLRL
-133 PGTFSTLP
+133 SRTFTTVQ
-141 LKDGENNVKFI
+141 LKSGENEVKFI
-152 PGTESVFTVKP
+152 PGTESTFTISP
-163 ASYDNPLYKVTHN
+163 QSQETPLYKVTHN

-190 NVADG
+190 NVANG

-210 VKFNINAEGVG
+210 VKFNVNAEGVG
-221 VISGVMVNGNEVTNY
+221 FIKSVTVNGNEVTNY
-236 MDDNFT
+236 LDDNFT

-258 KMESFKVNG
+258 KLESFKVNG
-267 EDKTDDF
+267 EDKTSDF
-274 YYSDSHDYFVTDA
+274 YEESYDFFVTDA
-287 TTFDIT
+287 ATFDIT
-293 AKKYATFKATIDI
+293 AKKYATFKATVDI
-306 DDVSHATVYK
+306 DDVSHATVYN
-316 GHSYDDNAFDMKNGK
+316 GYSYYGNAFDLKNGK

-336 SEKQPIIS
+336 SEKQTLIS
-344 LVAKDGYCFTSVNDG
+344 LVAKDGYYFTSVNDG
-359 TTEYTD
+359 TKEYTD
-365 KSASNIELDVTD
+365 KSVNDIELDVVD

-384 TAAIVRDK
+384 TAAVVRDK
-392 KALVYVDDRSATS
+392 KALVYVDDRSAAN
-405 SLVFSRG
+405 SLLFRRN
-412 DNNRIEIG
+412 DYNTIEVA
-420 TGYNELEFYK
+420 TGYNELEFYR
-430 GDNPFSVTVYAST
+430 GDNPFSVSVSANT
-443 KKVYKNDVAVDPT
+443 KKVYKNDVAVVPL
-456 YTYGSYYNFNLADGD
+456 YSGGSYFNFSLADGD
-471 VVKMFFTKTPAMVK
+471 VVKMFFTKTPATVK

-495 NLSVVK
+495 NLSIVK

-530 SIKALTVDGTAATA
+530 SIKTLTVDGTAATA

-581 ANVYNANGVLV
+581 ANVYNASGVLV

-597 PEHTAKLAKGL
+597 PEQTAKLAKGL

>member
-23 FSITINVDDASRL
+23 FSITLNVDDASRI
-36 NVFLNGYKELVNGD
+36 NVFLNGYKDVVNGD
-50 NVFEVN
+50 NVFEVK
-56 DGDYLSIYTKQNDIA
+56 DGDYLSITTQNNA
-71 IKSVFNG
+71 GLVSVMNG
-78 DKELKLE
+78 DKAVKLDS
-85 NYSTFNVKLTESE
+85 YSSFNLKLTESE
-98 HTGAKFVVKTATVDE
+98 YAGAKLIIKTATLDE

-125 ASKVTLYL
+125 PSKVTLRL
-133 PGTFSTLP
+133 SRTFTTVQ
-141 LKDGENNVKFI
+141 LKSGENEVKFI
-152 PGTESVFTVKP
+152 PGTESTFTISP
-163 ASYDNPLYKVTHN
+163 QSYDTPLYKVTRN
-176 SVAAEADWG
+176 SVAAEAEYG

-190 NVADG
+190 NVAEG
-195 DVIDIQANYPDIDCA
+195 DVIDIHANYPDIDCA
-210 VKFNINAEGVG
+210 VKFNVNAEGVG
-221 VISGVMVNGNEVTNY
+221 FIKSVTVNGNEVTNY
-236 MDDNFT
+236 LDDNFT
-242 VKCGSNI
+242 VKCGSTI

-258 KMESFKVNG
+258 KLESFKVNG
-267 EDKTDDF
+267 EDKTSDF
-274 YYSDSHDYFVTDA
+274 YEDSYNIFVTDA
-287 TTFDIT
+287 TTLDIT
-293 AKKYATFKATIDI
+293 AEKYATFKATVDI

-316 GHSYDDNAFDMKNGK
+316 GYSYYDDAFDMKNGK

-336 SEKQPIIS
+336 SEKQPLIS
-344 LVAKDGYCFTSVNDG
+344 LVAKDGYYFTSVNDG

-365 KSASNIELDVTD
+365 KSTSEINVDVTD

-405 SLVFSRG
+405 SMVFSRG
-412 DNNRIEIG
+412 DYNKIEIG

-430 GDNPFSVTVYAST
+430 GDNPFSVTVYANT

-456 YTYGSYYNFNLADGD
+456 YSGGSYFRFSLEDGD
-471 VVKMFFTKTPAMVK
+471 VVKMFFTKTPATVK

-597 PEHTAKLAKGL
+597 PEQTAKLAKGL

>member
-23 FSITINVDDASRL
+23 FSITLNVDDASRI
-36 NVFLNGYKELVNGD
+36 NVFLNGYQDLVNGD
-50 NVFEVN
+50 NVFEVK
-56 DGDYLSIYTKQNDIA
+56 DGDYLSINTKQNDIA

-85 NYSTFNVKLTESE
+85 SFSTFRVKLSESE
-98 HTGAKFVVKTATVDE
+98 HTGAKFVVKTATLDE

-125 ASKVTLYL
+125 ASKVTLFL
-133 PGTFSTLP
+133 PGTYSTLL
-141 LKDGENNVKFI
+141 LKDGENDVKFI

-163 ASYDNPLYKVTHN
+163 ASYETPLYKVTHN

-190 NVADG
+190 NVANG
-195 DVIDIQANYPDIDCA
+195 DVIDIQVNYPDIDCA
-210 VKFNINAEGVG
+210 VKFNVNTEGKGFIKSVT
-221 VISGVMVNGNEVTNY
+221 VNGNEVTNY
-236 MDDNFT
+236 LDDNFT
-242 VKCGSNI
+242 VKCGSHI

-258 KMESFKVNG
+258 KLESFKVNG

-274 YYSDSHDYFVTDA
+274 YEESYDFFVTDA

-293 AKKYATFKATIDI
+293 AKKYATFKATVDI

-316 GHSYDDNAFDMKNGK
+316 GYSYYDDAFDMKNGK

-336 SEKQPIIS
+336 SEKQPLIS
-344 LVAKDGYCFTSVNDG
+344 LVAKDGYYFTSVTDG

-365 KSASNIELDVTD
+365 QSTSEINVDVTD

-392 KALVYVDDRSATS
+392 KALVYVDDKSATS

-412 DNNRIEIG
+412 DNKRIEIS

-430 GDNPFSVTVYAST
+430 GDNPFSVNVYAST

-456 YTYGSYYNFNLADGD
+456 YSYGSYYNFNLADGD
-471 VVKMFFTKTPAMVK
+471 VVKMFFTKTPATVK

-597 PEHTAKLAKGL
+597 PEQTAKLAKGL

>member
-23 FSITINVDDASRL
+23 FSITINVDDASRI
-36 NVFLNGYKELVNGD
+36 NVFLNGYQDVVNGD
-50 NVFEVN
+50 NVFEVK
-56 DGDYLSIYTKQNDIA
+56 DGDYLSVTTQKDA
-71 IKSVFNG
+71 GFVSVFNG
-78 DKELKLE
+78 DKAVKLDSYSSFNLKL
-85 NYSTFNVKLTESE
+85 SESE
-98 HTGAKFVVKTATVDE
+98 HTGAKFVVKTATLDE

-125 ASKVTLYL
+125 PSKVTLRLSRTY
-133 PGTFSTLP
+133 TTVQ
-141 LKDGENNVKFI
+141 LKSGENEVKFI
-152 PGTESVFTVKP
+152 PGTESTITISP
-163 ASYDNPLYKVTHN
+163 QSYETPLYKVTRN
-176 SVAAEADWG
+176 SVAAEAEWG

-190 NVADG
+190 DVADG
-195 DVIDIQANYPDIDCA
+195 DVIDIQANYPDVDCA
-210 VKFNINAEGVG
+210 VKFNINADGVG
-221 VISGVMVNGNEVTNY
+221 FIKSLTVNGNEVTNFL
-236 MDDNFT
+236 DDNFT

-258 KMESFKVNG
+258 KLESFKVNG
-267 EDKTDDF
+267 ADKTDDF
-274 YYSDSHDYFVTDA
+274 YSDSYDIFVTDA

-293 AKKYATFKATIDI
+293 AKKYTTLKATIDI

-316 GHSYDDNAFDMKNGK
+316 GYSYYDDAFDMKNGK

-336 SEKQPIIS
+336 SEQQPLIS
-344 LVAKDGYCFTSVNDG
+344 LVAKDGYYFTSVNDG
-359 TTEYTD
+359 TTEYAD
-365 KSASNIELDVTD
+365 NNVSKIELSVVD

-392 KALVYVDDRSATS
+392 KALVYVDDRKATN

-412 DNNRIEIG
+412 DYNQIEVG

-443 KKVYKNDVAVDPT
+443 KKVYKNDVAVDPN
-456 YTYGSYYNFNLADGD
+456 YSGGSYFSFSLEDGD
-471 VVKMFFTKTPAMVK
+471 VVKMFFTKVPAMVK

-501 DRIQPVADFSAGISC
+501 NRIQPVADFSAGISC

-559 IVVDLQTA
+559 IVVELQTA

-597 PEHTAKLAKGL
+597 PEQTAKLAKGL

>member
-1 MKKFYLFLI
+1 

-23 FSITINVDDASRL
+23 FSITLNVDDASRI
-36 NVFLNGYKELVNGD
+36 NVFLNGTKDVVNGD
-50 NVFEVN
+50 NVFEVK
-56 DGDYLSIYTKQNDIA
+56 DGDYLSVTTQNNA
-71 IKSVFNG
+71 GLVSVFNG
-78 DKELKLE
+78 DKAVKLDS
-85 NYSTFNVKLTESE
+85 YSSFRLKLTESE
-98 HTGAKFVVKTATVDE
+98 YVGAKFIVKTATLDE

-125 ASKVTLYL
+125 PSKVTLRL
-133 PGTFSTLP
+133 SRTFTTVQ
-141 LKDGENNVKFI
+141 LKSGENEVKFI
-152 PGTESVFTVKP
+152 PGTESTFTISP
-163 ASYDNPLYKVTHN
+163 QSYNTPLYKVTRN
-176 SVAAEADWG
+176 SVAAEAEWG

-190 NVADG
+190 NVAEG

-210 VKFNINAEGVG
+210 VKFNVNAEGVG
-221 VISGVMVNGNEVTNY
+221 FIKSVTVNGNEVTNY
-236 MDDNFT
+236 LDDNFT
-242 VKCGSNI
+242 VKCGSTI

-258 KMESFKVNG
+258 KLESFKVNG
-267 EDKTDDF
+267 EDKTSDF
-274 YYSDSHDYFVTDA
+274 YEESYDFFVTDA
-287 TTFDIT
+287 ATFDIT
-293 AKKYATFKATIDI
+293 AKKYATFKATVDI

-316 GHSYDDNAFDMKNGK
+316 GYSYYDDAFDMKNGK

-336 SEKQPIIS
+336 SEKQPLIS
-344 LVAKDGYCFTSVNDG
+344 LVAKDGYYFTSVNDG

-365 KSASNIELDVTD
+365 QSTSEIKVDVTD

-405 SLVFSRG
+405 SMVFSRG
-412 DNNRIEIG
+412 DYNRIEIG

-430 GDNPFSVTVYAST
+430 GDNPFSVTVYANT
-443 KKVYKNDVAVDPT
+443 KKVYKNDVAVDPL
-456 YTYGSYYNFNLADGD
+456 YSGGYYFSFSLEDGD
-471 VVKMFFTKTPAMVK
+471 VVKMFFTKTPATVK

-544 EADGTYKVVVKADAN
+544 EADGTYKVVVKADAK

-597 PEHTAKLAKGL
+597 PEQTAKLAKGL

>member
-10 MLLSVIAPQAADA
+10 MLLSFIAPQAADA

-56 DGDYLSIYTKQNDIA
+56 DGDYLSITTQNNAGIV
-71 IKSVFNG
+71 SVFNG
-78 DKELKLE
+78 DKAVKLDS
-85 NYSTFNVKLTESE
+85 YSSFNLKLTESE
-98 HTGAKFVVKTATVDE
+98 YAGAKLVIKTATLDE

-125 ASKVTLYL
+125 PSKVTLRL
-133 PGTFSTLP
+133 SRTFTTVQ
-141 LKDGENNVKFI
+141 LKSGENEVKFI
-152 PGTESVFTVKP
+152 PGTESTFTISP
-163 ASYDNPLYKVTHN
+163 QSYETPLYKVTHN
-176 SVAAEADWG
+176 SVAAEAEWG

-190 NVADG
+190 NVAEG

-210 VKFNINAEGVG
+210 VKFNVNAEGVG
-221 VISGVMVNGNEVTNY
+221 FIKSVTVNGNEVTNY
-236 MDDNFT
+236 LDDNFT
-242 VKCGSNI
+242 VKCGSTI

-258 KMESFKVNG
+258 KLELFKVNG
-267 EDKTDDF
+267 EDKTSDF
-274 YYSDSHDYFVTDA
+274 YEDSYNIFVTDA
-287 TTFDIT
+287 TTLDIT
-293 AKKYATFKATIDI
+293 AKKYTTFKATVDI

-316 GHSYDDNAFDMKNGK
+316 GYSYYDDAFDMKNGT

-336 SEKQPIIS
+336 SEKQPLIS
-344 LVAKDGYCFTSVNDG
+344 LVAKDGYYFTSVNDG

-365 KSASNIELDVTD
+365 QSTSEINVDVTD

-405 SLVFSRG
+405 SMVFSRG
-412 DNNRIEIG
+412 DYNRIEIG

-443 KKVYKNDVAVDPT
+443 KKIYKNDVAVDPAN
-456 YTYGSYYNFNLADGD
+456 YYGSYFNFSLADGD
-471 VVKMFFTKTPAMVK
+471 VVKMFFTKIPAMVK

-597 PEHTAKLAKGL
+597 PEQTAKLAKGL

>member
-1 MKKFYLFLI
+1 

-23 FSITINVDDASRL
+23 FSITLNVDDASRI
-36 NVFLNGYKELVNGD
+36 NVFLNGHQDLVNGD
-50 NVFEVN
+50 NVFEVK
-56 DGDYLSIYTKQNDIA
+56 DGDYLSITTQNNA
-71 IKSVFNG
+71 GLVSVFNG
-78 DKELKLE
+78 DKELKL
-85 NYSTFNVKLTESE
+85 NSYSSFNLKLTESE
-98 HTGAKFVVKTATVDE
+98 YAGAKLMIKTATLDE
-113 MRTASCK
+113 MRTASCT

-125 ASKVTLYL
+125 PSKVTLRL
-133 PGTFSTLP
+133 SRTFTTVQ
-141 LKDGENNVKFI
+141 LKSGENEVKFI
-152 PGTESVFTVKP
+152 PGTESTFTISP
-163 ASYDNPLYKVTHN
+163 QSQETPLYKVTHN

-190 NVADG
+190 NVANG

-210 VKFNINAEGVG
+210 VKFNVNAEGVG
-221 VISGVMVNGNEVTNY
+221 FIKSVTVNGNEVTNY
-236 MDDNFT
+236 LDDNFT
-242 VKCGSNI
+242 VKCGSTI

-258 KMESFKVNG
+258 KLESFKVNG
-267 EDKTDDF
+267 EDKTSDF
-274 YYSDSHDYFVTDA
+274 YEESYDFFVTA
-287 TTFDIT
+287 AATFDIT
-293 AKKYATFKATIDI
+293 AKKYATFKATVDI
-306 DDVSHATVYK
+306 DDVSHATVYN
-316 GHSYDDNAFDMKNGK
+316 GYSYYGNAFDLKNGK

-336 SEKQPIIS
+336 SEKQTLIS
-344 LVAKDGYCFTSVNDG
+344 LVAKDGYYFTSVNDG
-359 TTEYTD
+359 TKEYTD
-365 KSASNIELDVTD
+365 KSVNDIELDVVD

-384 TAAIVRDK
+384 TAAVVRDK
-392 KALVYVDDRSATS
+392 KALVYVDDRSAAN
-405 SLVFSRG
+405 SLLFRRN
-412 DNNRIEIG
+412 DYNTIEVA
-420 TGYNELEFYK
+420 TGYNELEFYR
-430 GDNPFSVTVYAST
+430 GDNPFSVSVSANT
-443 KKVYKNDVAVDPT
+443 KKVYKNDVAVVPL
-456 YTYGSYYNFNLADGD
+456 YSGGSYFNFSLADGD
-471 VVKMFFTKTPAMVK
+471 VVKMFFTKTPATVK

-495 NLSVVK
+495 NLSVMK

-559 IVVDLQTA
+559 IVVELQTA

-597 PEHTAKLAKGL
+597 PEQTAKLAKGL

>member
-23 FSITINVDDASRL
+23 FSITLNVDDASRI
-36 NVFLNGYKELVNGD
+36 NVFLNGYQDVVNGD
-50 NVFEVN
+50 NVFEVK
-56 DGDYLSIYTKQNDIA
+56 DGDYLSITTQNNA
-71 IKSVFNG
+71 GLVSVMNG
-78 DKELKLE
+78 DKEVKL
-85 NYSTFNVKLTESE
+85 NSYSSFNLKLTESE
-98 HTGAKFVVKTATVDE
+98 YAGAKLMIKTATLDE
-113 MRTASCK
+113 MRTASCT

-125 ASKVTLYL
+125 PSKVTLRL
-133 PGTFSTLP
+133 SRTFTTVQ
-141 LKDGENNVKFI
+141 LKSGENEVKFI
-152 PGTESVFTVKP
+152 PGTESTFTISP
-163 ASYDNPLYKVTHN
+163 QSQETPLYKVTHN

-190 NVADG
+190 NVANG

-210 VKFNINAEGVG
+210 VKFNVNAEGVG
-221 VISGVMVNGNEVTNY
+221 FIKSVTVNGNEVTNY
-236 MDDNFT
+236 LDDNFT

-258 KMESFKVNG
+258 KLESFKVNG
-267 EDKTDDF
+267 EDKTSDF
-274 YYSDSHDYFVTDA
+274 YDESYDFFVTDA
-287 TTFDIT
+287 ATFDIT
-293 AKKYATFKATIDI
+293 AKKYATFKATVDI
-306 DDVSHATVYK
+306 DDVSHATVYN
-316 GHSYDDNAFDMKNGK
+316 GYSYYGNAFDLKNGK

-336 SEKQPIIS
+336 SEKQTLIS
-344 LVAKDGYCFTSVNDG
+344 LVAKDGYYFTSVNDG
-359 TTEYTD
+359 TKEYTD
-365 KSASNIELDVTD
+365 KSVNDIELDVVD

-384 TAAIVRDK
+384 TAAVVRDK
-392 KALVYVDDRSATS
+392 KALVYVDDRSAAN
-405 SLVFSRG
+405 SLLFRRN
-412 DNNRIEIG
+412 DYNTIEVA
-420 TGYNELEFYK
+420 TGYNELEFYR
-430 GDNPFSVTVYAST
+430 GDNPFSVSVSANT
-443 KKVYKNDVAVDPT
+443 KKVYKNDVAVVPL
-456 YTYGSYYNFNLADGD
+456 YSGGSYFNFSLADGD
-471 VVKMFFTKTPAMVK
+471 VVKMFFTKTPATVK

-501 DRIQPVADFSAGISC
+501 DRIQPIADFSAGISC

-523 FAAKEGY
+523 LAAKEGY

-567 SGISSVTNADASRT
+567 SGISSVTNADANRT

-597 PEHTAKLAKGL
+597 PEQTAKLAKGL

>member
-23 FSITINVDDASRL
+23 FSITLNVDDASRI
-36 NVFLNGYKELVNGD
+36 NVFLNGTKDVVNGD
-50 NVFEVN
+50 NVFEVK
-56 DGDYLSIYTKQNDIA
+56 DGDYLSVTTQNNA
-71 IKSVFNG
+71 GLVSVFNG
-78 DKELKLE
+78 DKAVKLDS
-85 NYSTFNVKLTESE
+85 YSSFRLKLTESE
-98 HTGAKFVVKTATVDE
+98 YAGAKFIVKTATLDE

-125 ASKVTLYL
+125 PSKVTLRL
-133 PGTFSTLP
+133 SRTFTTVQ
-141 LKDGENNVKFI
+141 LKSGENEVKFI
-152 PGTESVFTVKP
+152 PGTESTFTISP
-163 ASYDNPLYKVTHN
+163 QSYNTPLYKVTRN
-176 SVAAEADWG
+176 SVAAEAEWG

-190 NVADG
+190 NVAEG

-210 VKFNINAEGVG
+210 VKFNVNAEGVG
-221 VISGVMVNGNEVTNY
+221 FIKSVTVNGNEVTNY
-236 MDDNFT
+236 LDDNFT
-242 VKCGSNI
+242 VKCGSTI

-258 KMESFKVNG
+258 KLESFKVNG
-267 EDKTDDF
+267 EDKTSDF
-274 YYSDSHDYFVTDA
+274 YEDSYNIFVTDA
-287 TTFDIT
+287 TTLDIT
-293 AKKYATFKATIDI
+293 AKKYTTFKATVDI

-316 GHSYDDNAFDMKNGK
+316 GYSYYDDAFDMKNGK

-336 SEKQPIIS
+336 SEKQPLIS
-344 LVAKDGYCFTSVNDG
+344 LAAKDGYYFTSVNDG

-365 KSASNIELDVTD
+365 QSTSEIKVDVTD

-405 SLVFSRG
+405 SMVFSRG
-412 DNNRIEIG
+412 DYNRIEIG

-430 GDNPFSVTVYAST
+430 GDNPFSVTVYANT

-456 YTYGSYYNFNLADGD
+456 YSGGSYFRFSLEDGD
-471 VVKMFFTKTPAMVK
+471 VVKMFFTKTPATVK

-501 DRIQPVADFSAGISC
+501 DRIQPIADFSAGISC

-523 FAAKEGY
+523 LAAKEGY

-567 SGISSVTNADASRT
+567 SGISSVTNADANRT

-597 PEHTAKLAKGL
+597 PEQTAKLAKGL

>member
-23 FSITINVDDASRL
+23 FSITLNVDDASRI
-36 NVFLNGYKELVNGD
+36 NVFLNGYQDLVNGD
-50 NVFEVN
+50 NVFEVK
-56 DGDYLSIYTKQNDIA
+56 DGDYLSITTQNNA
-71 IKSVFNG
+71 GLVSVMNG
-78 DKELKLE
+78 DKAVKLDS
-85 NYSTFNVKLTESE
+85 YSSFKLKLTESE
-98 HTGAKFVVKTATVDE
+98 YAGAKLIIKTATLDE

-125 ASKVTLYL
+125 PSKVTLRL
-133 PGTFSTLP
+133 SRTFTTVQ
-141 LKDGENNVKFI
+141 LKSGENEVKFI
-152 PGTESVFTVKP
+152 PGTESTFTISP
-163 ASYDNPLYKVTHN
+163 QSYDTPLYKVTRN
-176 SVAAEADWG
+176 SVAAEAEWG

-190 NVADG
+190 NVAEG

-210 VKFNINAEGVG
+210 VKFNVNAEGVG
-221 VISGVMVNGNEVTNY
+221 FIKSVTVNGNEVTNY
-236 MDDNFT
+236 LYDNFT
-242 VKCGSNI
+242 VKCGSHI

-258 KMESFKVNG
+258 KLESFKVNG

-274 YYSDSHDYFVTDA
+274 YEESYDFFVTDA
-287 TTFDIT
+287 ATFDIT
-293 AKKYATFKATIDI
+293 AKKYATFKATVDI

-316 GHSYDDNAFDMKNGK
+316 GYSYYDDAFDMKNGT

-336 SEKQPIIS
+336 SEKQPLIS
-344 LVAKDGYCFTSVNDG
+344 LVAKDGYYFTSVNDG

-365 KSASNIELDVTD
+365 QSTSEINVDVTD

-405 SLVFSRG
+405 SMVFSRG
-412 DNNRIEIG
+412 DYNKIEIG

-430 GDNPFSVTVYAST
+430 GDNPFSVTVYANT

-456 YTYGSYYNFNLADGD
+456 YSGGSYFRFSLEDGD
-471 VVKMFFTKTPAMVK
+471 VVKMFFTKTPATVK

-597 PEHTAKLAKGL
+597 PEQTAKLAKGL

>member
-23 FSITINVDDASRL
+23 FSITLNVDDASRI
-36 NVFLNGYKELVNGD
+36 NVFLNGHQDLVNGD
-50 NVFEVN
+50 NVFEVK
-56 DGDYLSIYTKQNDIA
+56 DGDYLSVTTQNNA
-71 IKSVFNG
+71 GLVSVMNG
-78 DKELKLE
+78 DKAVKLDS
-85 NYSTFNVKLTESE
+85 YSSFNLKLTESE
-98 HTGAKFVVKTATVDE
+98 YAGAKLMIKTATLDE

-125 ASKVTLYL
+125 PSKVTLRL
-133 PGTFSTLP
+133 SRTFTTVQ
-141 LKDGENNVKFI
+141 LKSGENEVKFI
-152 PGTESVFTVKP
+152 PGTESTFTISP
-163 ASYDNPLYKVTHN
+163 QSYDTPLYKVTRN
-176 SVAAEADWG
+176 TVAAEAEWG

-190 NVADG
+190 NVAEG

-210 VKFNINAEGVG
+210 VKFNVNAEGVG
-221 VISGVMVNGNEVTNY
+221 FIKSVTVNGNEVTNY
-236 MDDNFT
+236 LDDNFT

-258 KMESFKVNG
+258 KLESFKVNG
-267 EDKTDDF
+267 EDKTGDF
-274 YYSDSHDYFVTDA
+274 YEESYDFFVTDA
-287 TTFDIT
+287 ATFDIT
-293 AKKYATFKATIDI
+293 AKKYATFKATVDI

-316 GHSYDDNAFDMKNGK
+316 GYYYYYKAFDLKNGK

-336 SEKQPIIS
+336 SEKQTLIS
-344 LVAKDGYCFTSVNDG
+344 LVAKDGYYFTSVNDG

-365 KSASNIELDVTD
+365 KSVNDIELDVVD

-384 TAAIVRDK
+384 TAAVVRDK
-392 KALVYVDDRSATS
+392 KALVYVDDRSAAN
-405 SLVFSRG
+405 SLLFRRN
-412 DNNRIEIG
+412 DYNTIEVA
-420 TGYNELEFYK
+420 TGYNELEFYR
-430 GDNPFSVTVYAST
+430 GDNPFSVSVSANT
-443 KKVYKNDVAVDPT
+443 KKVYKNDVAVVPL
-456 YTYGSYYNFNLADGD
+456 YSGGSYFNFSLADGD
-471 VVKMFFTKTPAMVK
+471 VVKMFFTKTPATVK

-597 PEHTAKLAKGL
+597 PEQTAKLAKGL

>member
-23 FSITINVDDASRL
+23 FSITLNVDDASRI
-36 NVFLNGYKELVNGD
+36 NVFLNGPKDVVNGD

-56 DGDYLSIYTKQNDIA
+56 DGDYLSVTTQNNA
-71 IKSVFNG
+71 GLVSVFNG
-78 DKELKLE
+78 DKAVKLDS
-85 NYSTFNVKLTESE
+85 YSSFRLKLTESE
-98 HTGAKFVVKTATVDE
+98 YAGAKFIVKTATLDE

-125 ASKVTLYL
+125 PSKVTLRL
-133 PGTFSTLP
+133 SRTFTTVQ
-141 LKDGENNVKFI
+141 LKSGENEVKFI
-152 PGTESVFTVKP
+152 PGTESTFTISP
-163 ASYDNPLYKVTHN
+163 QSYNTPLYKVTRN
-176 SVAAEADWG
+176 SVAAEAEWG

-190 NVADG
+190 NVAEG

-210 VKFNINAEGVG
+210 VKFNVNAEGVG
-221 VISGVMVNGNEVTNY
+221 FIKSVTVNGNEVTNY
-236 MDDNFT
+236 LDDNFT
-242 VKCGSNI
+242 VKCGSTI

-258 KMESFKVNG
+258 KLESFKVNG
-267 EDKTDDF
+267 EDKTSDF
-274 YYSDSHDYFVTDA
+274 YEESYDFFVTDA
-287 TTFDIT
+287 ATFDIT
-293 AKKYATFKATIDI
+293 AKKYATFKATVDI

-316 GHSYDDNAFDMKNGK
+316 GYSYYDDAFDMKNGK

-336 SEKQPIIS
+336 SEKQPLIS
-344 LVAKDGYCFTSVNDG
+344 LVAKDGYYFTSVNDE

-365 KSASNIELDVTD
+365 NNVSKIELSVVD

-392 KALVYVDDRSATS
+392 KALVYVDNKKATN
-405 SLVFSRG
+405 SLVFSRS
-412 DNNRIEIG
+412 DRETIVIG

-430 GDNPFSVTVYAST
+430 GDSPFSVTVSAST
-443 KKVYKNDVAVDPT
+443 KKVYKNDVAVDPL
-456 YTYGSYYNFNLADGD
+456 YSGGSYFSFSLEDGD
-471 VVKMFFTKTPAMVK
+471 VVKMFFTKTPATVK

-544 EADGTYKVVVKADAN
+544 EADGTYKVVVKADAK
-559 IVVDLQTA
+559 IVVELQTA

-597 PEHTAKLAKGL
+597 PEQTAKLAKGL

>member
-1 MKKFYLFLI
+1 

-23 FSITINVDDASRL
+23 FSITINVDDASRV
-36 NVFLNGYKELVNGD
+36 NVFLNGTKDVVNGD
-50 NVFEVN
+50 NVFEVK
-56 DGDYLSIYTKQNDIA
+56 DGDYLSVTTQNNA
-71 IKSVFNG
+71 GLVSVFNG
-78 DKELKLE
+78 DKAVKLDS
-85 NYSTFNVKLTESE
+85 YSSFRLKLTESE
-98 HTGAKFVVKTATVDE
+98 YAGAKFIVKTATLDE

-125 ASKVTLYL
+125 PSKVTLRL
-133 PGTFSTLP
+133 SRTFTTVQ
-141 LKDGENNVKFI
+141 LKSGENEVKFI
-152 PGTESVFTVKP
+152 PGTESTFTISP
-163 ASYDNPLYKVTHN
+163 QSYNTPLYKVTRN
-176 SVAAEADWG
+176 SVAAEAEWG

-190 NVADG
+190 NVAEG

-210 VKFNINAEGVG
+210 VKFNVNAEGVG
-221 VISGVMVNGNEVTNY
+221 FIKSVTVNGNEVTNY
-236 MDDNFT
+236 LDDNFT
-242 VKCGSNI
+242 VKCGSTI

-258 KMESFKVNG
+258 KLESFKVNG
-267 EDKTDDF
+267 EDKTSDF
-274 YYSDSHDYFVTDA
+274 YEDSYNIFVTDA
-287 TTFDIT
+287 TTLDIT
-293 AKKYATFKATIDI
+293 AKKYTTFKATVDI

-316 GHSYDDNAFDMKNGK
+316 GYSYYDDAFDMKNGK

-336 SEKQPIIS
+336 SEKQTLIS
-344 LVAKDGYCFTSVNDG
+344 LVAKDGYYFTSVNDG

-365 KSASNIELDVTD
+365 QSTSEIKVDVTD

-405 SLVFSRG
+405 SMVFSRG
-412 DNNRIEIG
+412 DYNRIEIG

-430 GDNPFSVTVYAST
+430 GDNPFSVTVYANT

-456 YTYGSYYNFNLADGD
+456 YSGGSYFRFSLEDGD
-471 VVKMFFTKTPAMVK
+471 VVKMFFTKTPATVK

-567 SGISSVTNADASRT
+567 SGISSVTNADANRT

-597 PEHTAKLAKGL
+597 PEQTAKLAKGL

>member
-23 FSITINVDDASRL
+23 FSITLNVDDASRI
-36 NVFLNGYKELVNGD
+36 NVFLNGTKDVVNGD
-50 NVFEVN
+50 NVFEVK
-56 DGDYLSIYTKQNDIA
+56 DGDYLSVTTQNNA
-71 IKSVFNG
+71 GLVSVFNG
-78 DKELKLE
+78 DKAVKLDS
-85 NYSTFNVKLTESE
+85 YSSFRLKLTESE
-98 HTGAKFVVKTATVDE
+98 YAGAKFIVKTATLDE

-125 ASKVTLYL
+125 PSKVTLRL
-133 PGTFSTLP
+133 SRTFTTVQ
-141 LKDGENNVKFI
+141 LKSGENEVKFI
-152 PGTESVFTVKP
+152 PGTESTFTISP
-163 ASYDNPLYKVTHN
+163 QSYNTPLYKVTRN
-176 SVAAEADWG
+176 SVAAEAEWG

-190 NVADG
+190 NVAEG

-210 VKFNINAEGVG
+210 VKFNVNAEGVG
-221 VISGVMVNGNEVTNY
+221 FIKSVTVNGNEVTNY
-236 MDDNFT
+236 LDDNFT
-242 VKCGSNI
+242 VKCGSTI

-258 KMESFKVNG
+258 KLESFKVNG
-267 EDKTDDF
+267 EDKTSDF
-274 YYSDSHDYFVTDA
+274 YEDSYNIFVTDA
-287 TTFDIT
+287 TTLDIT
-293 AKKYATFKATIDI
+293 AKKYTTFKATVDI

-316 GHSYDDNAFDMKNGK
+316 GYSYYDDAFDMKNGK

-336 SEKQPIIS
+336 SEKQPLIS
-344 LVAKDGYCFTSVNDG
+344 LVAKDGYYFTSVNDG

-365 KSASNIELDVTD
+365 QSTSEIKVDVTD

-405 SLVFSRG
+405 SMVFSRG
-412 DNNRIEIG
+412 DYNRIEIG

-430 GDNPFSVTVYAST
+430 GDNPFSVTVYANT

-456 YTYGSYYNFNLADGD
+456 YSGGSYFRFSLEDGD
-471 VVKMFFTKTPAMVK
+471 VVKMFFTKTPATVK

-501 DRIQPVADFSAGISC
+501 DRIQPIADFSAGISC

-597 PEHTAKLAKGL
+597 PEQTAKLAKGL

>member
-23 FSITINVDDASRL
+23 FSITLNVDDASRI
-36 NVFLNGYKELVNGD
+36 NVFLNGYKDVVNGD
-50 NVFEVN
+50 NVFEVK
-56 DGDYLSIYTKQNDIA
+56 DGDYLSITTQNNA
-71 IKSVFNG
+71 GLVSVMNG
-78 DKELKLE
+78 DKAVKLDS
-85 NYSTFNVKLTESE
+85 YSSFKLKLTESE
-98 HTGAKFVVKTATVDE
+98 YAGAKLIIKTATLDE

-125 ASKVTLYL
+125 PSKVTLRL
-133 PGTFSTLP
+133 SRTFTTVQ
-141 LKDGENNVKFI
+141 LKSGENEVKFI
-152 PGTESVFTVKP
+152 PGTESTFTISP
-163 ASYDNPLYKVTHN
+163 QSYDTPLYKVTRN
-176 SVAAEADWG
+176 SVAAEAEWG

-190 NVADG
+190 NVAEG

-210 VKFNINAEGVG
+210 VKFNVNAEGVG
-221 VISGVMVNGNEVTNY
+221 FIKSVTVNGNEVTNY
-236 MDDNFT
+236 LDDNFT
-242 VKCGSNI
+242 AKCGSHI

-258 KMESFKVNG
+258 KLESFKVNG

-274 YYSDSHDYFVTDA
+274 YEESYDFFVTDA
-287 TTFDIT
+287 ATFDIT
-293 AKKYATFKATIDI
+293 AKKYATFKATVDI

-316 GHSYDDNAFDMKNGK
+316 GYSYYDDAFDMKNGT

-336 SEKQPIIS
+336 SEKQPLIS
-344 LVAKDGYCFTSVNDG
+344 LVAKDGYYFTSVNDG

-365 KSASNIELDVTD
+365 QSTSEINVDVTD

-405 SLVFSRG
+405 SMVFSRG
-412 DNNRIEIG
+412 DYNKIEIG

-430 GDNPFSVTVYAST
+430 GDNPFSVTVYANT

-456 YTYGSYYNFNLADGD
+456 YSGGSYFRFSLEDGD
-471 VVKMFFTKTPAMVK
+471 VVKMFFTKTPATVK

-597 PEHTAKLAKGL
+597 PEQTAKLAKGL

>member
-23 FSITINVDDASRL
+23 FSITLNVDDASRI
-36 NVFLNGYKELVNGD
+36 NVFLNGYQDLVNGD
-50 NVFEVN
+50 NVFEVK
-56 DGDYLSIYTKQNDIA
+56 DGDYLSINTKQNDIA

-85 NYSTFNVKLTESE
+85 SFSTFRVKLSESE
-98 HTGAKFVVKTATVDE
+98 HTGAKFVVKTATLDE

-125 ASKVTLYL
+125 ASKVTLFL
-133 PGTFSTLP
+133 PGTYSTLL
-141 LKDGENNVKFI
+141 LKDGENDVKFI

-163 ASYDNPLYKVTHN
+163 ASYETPLYKVTHN

-190 NVADG
+190 NVANG

-210 VKFNINAEGVG
+210 VKFNVNTEGKGFIKSVT
-221 VISGVMVNGNEVTNY
+221 VNGNEVTNY
-236 MDDNFT
+236 LDDNFT
-242 VKCGSNI
+242 VKCGSHI

-258 KMESFKVNG
+258 KLESFKVNG

-274 YYSDSHDYFVTDA
+274 YEESYDFFVTDA

-293 AKKYATFKATIDI
+293 AKKYATFKATVDI

-316 GHSYDDNAFDMKNGK
+316 GYSYYDDAFDMKNGK

-336 SEKQPIIS
+336 SEKQPLIS
-344 LVAKDGYCFTSVNDG
+344 LVAKDGYYFTSVTDG

-365 KSASNIELDVTD
+365 QSTSEINVDVTD

-392 KALVYVDDRSATS
+392 KALVYVDDKSATS

-412 DNNRIEIG
+412 DNKRIEIS

-430 GDNPFSVTVYAST
+430 GDNPFSVNVYAST

-456 YTYGSYYNFNLADGD
+456 YSYGSYYNFNLADGD
-471 VVKMFFTKTPAMVK
+471 VVKMFFTKTPATVK

-530 SIKALTVDGTAATA
+530 SIKALTVAGLTHQNAF
-544 EADGTYKVVVKADAN
+544 
-559 IVVDLQTA
+559 A
-567 SGISSVTNADASRT
+567 SKSFDR
-581 ANVYNANGVLV
+581 
-592 LKNAT
+592 
-597 PEHTAKLAKGL
+597 
-608 YIINGKKV
+608 
-616 VR
+616 

>member
-23 FSITINVDDASRL
+23 FSITLNVDDASRI
-36 NVFLNGYKELVNGD
+36 NVFLNGTKDVVNGD
-50 NVFEVN
+50 NVFEVK
-56 DGDYLSIYTKQNDIA
+56 DGDYLSVTTQNNA
-71 IKSVFNG
+71 GLVSVFNG
-78 DKELKLE
+78 DKAVKLDS
-85 NYSTFNVKLTESE
+85 YSSFRLKLTESE
-98 HTGAKFVVKTATVDE
+98 YAGAKFIVKTATLDE

-125 ASKVTLYL
+125 PSKVTLRL
-133 PGTFSTLP
+133 SRTFTTVQ
-141 LKDGENNVKFI
+141 LKSGENEVKFI
-152 PGTESVFTVKP
+152 PGTESTFTISP
-163 ASYDNPLYKVTHN
+163 QSYNTPLYKVTRN
-176 SVAAEADWG
+176 SVAAEAEWG

-190 NVADG
+190 NVAEG

-210 VKFNINAEGVG
+210 VKFNVNAEGVG
-221 VISGVMVNGNEVTNY
+221 FIKSVTVNGNEVTNY
-236 MDDNFT
+236 LDDNFT
-242 VKCGSNI
+242 VKCGSTI

-258 KMESFKVNG
+258 KLESFKVNG
-267 EDKTDDF
+267 EDKTSDF
-274 YYSDSHDYFVTDA
+274 YEESYDFFVTA
-287 TTFDIT
+287 AATFDIT
-293 AKKYATFKATIDI
+293 AKKYATFKATVDI

-316 GHSYDDNAFDMKNGK
+316 GYSYYDDAFDMKNGK

-336 SEKQPIIS
+336 SEKQPLIS
-344 LVAKDGYCFTSVNDG
+344 LVAKDGYYFTSVNDG

-365 KSASNIELDVTD
+365 QSTSEIKVDVTD

-405 SLVFSRG
+405 SMVFSRG
-412 DNNRIEIG
+412 DYNRIEIG

-430 GDNPFSVTVYAST
+430 GDNPFSVTVYANT

-456 YTYGSYYNFNLADGD
+456 YSGGSYFRFSLEDGD
-471 VVKMFFTKTPAMVK
+471 VVKMFFTKTPATVK

-559 IVVDLQTA
+559 IVVELQTA

-597 PEHTAKLAKGL
+597 PEQTAKLAKGL

>member
-23 FSITINVDDASRL
+23 FSITLNVDDASRI
-36 NVFLNGYKELVNGD
+36 NVFLNGTKDVVNGD
-50 NVFEVN
+50 NVFEVK
-56 DGDYLSIYTKQNDIA
+56 DGDYLSVTTQNNA
-71 IKSVFNG
+71 GLVSVFNG
-78 DKELKLE
+78 DKAVKLDS
-85 NYSTFNVKLTESE
+85 YSLFRLKLTESE
-98 HTGAKFVVKTATVDE
+98 YAGAKFIVKTATLDE

-125 ASKVTLYL
+125 PSKVTLRL
-133 PGTFSTLP
+133 SRTFTTVQ
-141 LKDGENNVKFI
+141 LKSGENEVKFI
-152 PGTESVFTVKP
+152 PGTESTFTISP
-163 ASYDNPLYKVTHN
+163 QSYNTPLYKVTRN
-176 SVAAEADWG
+176 SVAAEAEWG

-190 NVADG
+190 NVAEG

-210 VKFNINAEGVG
+210 VKFNVNAEGVG
-221 VISGVMVNGNEVTNY
+221 FIKSVTVNGNEVTNY
-236 MDDNFT
+236 LDDNFT
-242 VKCGSNI
+242 VKCGSTI

-258 KMESFKVNG
+258 KLESFKVNG
-267 EDKTDDF
+267 EDKTSDF
-274 YYSDSHDYFVTDA
+274 YEDSYNIFVTDA
-287 TTFDIT
+287 TTLDIT
-293 AKKYATFKATIDI
+293 AKKYTTFKATVDI

-316 GHSYDDNAFDMKNGK
+316 GYSYYDDAFDMKNGK

-336 SEKQPIIS
+336 SEKQPLIS
-344 LVAKDGYCFTSVNDG
+344 LVAKDGYYFTSVNDG

-365 KSASNIELDVTD
+365 QSTSEIKVDVTD

-405 SLVFSRG
+405 SMVFSRG
-412 DNNRIEIG
+412 DYNRIEIG

-430 GDNPFSVTVYAST
+430 GDNPFSVTVYANT

-456 YTYGSYYNFNLADGD
+456 YSGGSYFRFSLEDGD
-471 VVKMFFTKTPAMVK
+471 VVKMFFTKTPATVK

-559 IVVDLQTA
+559 IVVELQTA

-597 PEHTAKLAKGL
+597 PEQTAKLAKGL